1 MPNKNG
7 YEATREIRDMEGDL
21 KCNYRYNRWNND
33 WG

>member
-21 KCNYRYNRWNND
+21 KVQLSLSPLE
-33 WG
+33 